1 MNILSLFDGISCG
14 QVALERANIK
24 SDNYYASEICADS
37 IRVAKGNYPNT
48 IHLGDV
54 LSLNSLQLEKLPK
67 IDLLIGGSPCQ
78 DLSKAKT
85 DGKGLDG
92 TKSKLFYEYVR
103 ILNWIREFN
112 NPNVKFLLENV
123 KPTKETELIM
133 TAELKSKRPIVI
145 DSVLVSAQRR
155 KRLYWTNIND
165 GEIDQPLDKG
175 LKISDIIYD
184 NTYKQFRDQRIEKSK
199 QFTKNYVRWDIS
211 QKGHFSQ
218 QDRAYYLNGTMCTM
232 MKQQALSKLNIY
244 LGDDLYRRCN
254 PIEGERL
261 QTLPDNYTKCIKSD
275 NKRLGLCGDGWTV
288 DVIAH
293 IFSYLDI

>member
-1 MNILSLFDGISCG
+1 MNVLSLFDGISCG
-14 QVALERANIK
+14 QVALQK
-24 SDNYYASEICADS
+24 SDLKIDHYYASEICEDS
-37 IRVAKGNYPNT
+37 MRVTKDNYPNT
-48 IHLGDV
+48 IQLGSVTLLDDKE
-54 LSLNSLQLEKLPK
+54 LKKLPK

-85 DGKGLDG
+85 NGEGLQG
-92 TKSKLFYEYVR
+92 SKSILFYDYVR

-112 NPNVKFLLENV
+112 NPEIKFLLENV
-123 KPTKETELIM
+123 KPNEETTSIM
-133 TAELKSKRPIVI
+133 TNALGSKQPIMI

-165 GEIDQPLDKG
+165 GKIEQPTDRG

-184 NTYKQFRDQRIEKSK
+184 NNYKQFRDQRIEKSK
-199 QFTKNYVRWDIS
+199 QLTKNYVRWDIS

-244 LGDDLYRRCN
+244 LGDDLYRRCH